1 MPTKTLLPS
10 YFLFV
15 FSARLLFSFVTSIIF
30 NILET
35 RELGNLLKGFTS
47 IFTVSDVD

>member
-1 MPTKTLLPS
+1 MPTKTLLPF

-15 FSARLLFSFVTSIIF
+15 FSGRLFFFFVTSLIF

-35 RELGNLLKGFTS
+35 RELGSLLKGFTS